1 MRYILLIF
9 VSISLF
15 TSYGQTGVKG
25 KLMDISAGEALPF
38 ASVAVYQAGDSTLAG
53 GAVSTFDGS
62 FVIIDIKP
70 GTYYLKA
77 HFMGFDEQT
86 IENIAVTKNQL
97 TNVGA
102 VSMKAN
108 QKMLDEIEVTG
119 ETVTMLSKADRQ
131 VFEAEKFQSSRG
143 GTATDVLRNLPS
155 VSVNANGEISAR
167 GSSGFVVLI
176 NGKPVQTDPQMIL
189 NQLPANAIEN
199 IELITAPSAKYDP
212 EGKGGIINVVTRR
225 GAVDDTYMQFN
236 ARIGAPSI
244 ENYDNAEYAQRY
256 GGDFTLN
263 HRSGDWDVSAGLSY
277 QRNDITGRR
286 VGDVYTIRND
296 TTIQFPSDGERSFD
310 EVNYSGRF
318 TLGYTPNSSNNFN
331 LGFFAGKRSKDR
343 TADIVYYDN
352 HARYDDQRLYTIQY
366 YNENLRIR
374 KGDFVLGSV
383 DYGHI
388 FDNGSSLSTSF
399 LYEYTLLGGP
409 TINRNLGY
417 PETSVIYQDEYNTND
432 NPLYGTRFQL
442 DYAFKPLPIGKIE
455 TGYQFRNLDHT
466 GDFVY
471 ERRNNNTG
479 EFELVPDFSSTVNLL
494 RSIHSGYAQFSGK
507 SGQVS
512 YGAGLRMEYMDRE
525 LELKDKAGTIDT
537 MYFYDFIK
545 PFPSA
550 SIQYAAGEG
559 LTLKG
564 AYSRRV
570 ERTTTFKMNPFPER
584 EHSETLEQGDPELL
598 PEFIDLVELGFIK
611 DFSAHSIYATA
622 YFRDVK
628 NVVNRVNTIYN
639 DSILNRIYSNV
650 GDAVSLGMEVGS
662 DLQLTEKWN
671 AFIGGNLY
679 HYKLDGTFDNRPVN
693 TSSWIYNIN
702 MNTTVKF
709 TKDFSLQWT
718 LNYISDRITAQG
730 EDSRYLSPNLTL
742 QKKFLDDRLT
752 ATLQWLNM
760 DMGLLDTNEQR
771 ITTWRDGEFYTT
783 TNYVYEVDQVILN
796 LSYAINSGKN
806 RAKFIKSEF
815 GAQEF

>member
-1 MRYILLIF
+1 MRYTFLFILFLSF
-9 VSISLF
+9 FISQA
-15 TSYGQTGVKG
+15 QTGVKG
-25 KLMDISAGEALPF
+25 KLVDPTADEPLPY
-38 ASVAVYQAGDSTLAG
+38 ASVALYQSADSSLAG

-62 FVIIDIKP
+62 FEIRDIKP

-86 IENIAVTKNQL
+86 LENIT
-97 TNVGA
+97 
-102 VSMKAN
+102 VSRNKLSDIGTVAMQAN
-108 QKMLDEIEVTG
+108 QKFLDEIEITG

-131 VFEAEKFQSSRG
+131 VFEAGKFQSSTG

-155 VSVNANGEISAR
+155 VTVNANGEISAR
-167 GSSGFVVLI
+167 GSTGFVVLI
-176 NGKPVQTDPQMIL
+176 NGKPVQSDPQMIL

-212 EGKGGIINVVTRR
+212 EGKGGIINVITKQ
-225 GAVDDTYMQFN
+225 GAADNTYMQIN
-236 ARIGAPSI
+236 ARLGAPSI
-244 ENYDNAEYAQRY
+244 ENYDNAEYAQRH

-263 HRSGDWDVSAGLSY
+263 HRSGDWDISAGLSY
-277 QRNDITGRR
+277 QRNDLTGRR
-286 VGDVYTIRND
+286 VGEVYTVRND
-296 TTIQFPSDGERSFD
+296 TTIYFPSDGERSFD

-318 TLGYTPNSSNNFN
+318 TLGYNPNPKNAFN

-352 HARYDDQRLYTIQY
+352 HAIYNNQRLYTIQY

-374 KGDFVLGSV
+374 RGDFVLGSL
-383 DYGHI
+383 DYGHS
-388 FDNGSSLSTSF
+388 FDNGSRLSSSF

-409 TINRNLGY
+409 TTNRNLGY

-442 DYAFKPLPIGKIE
+442 DYTSKPLSFGKVE
-455 TGYQFRNLDHT
+455 AGYQFRNLDHT

-479 EFELVPDFSSTVNLL
+479 EFELVPEFSSNVNLL
-494 RSIHSGYAQFSGK
+494 RSIHSGYVQYSGK

-512 YGAGLRMEYMDRE
+512 YGAGLRVEYMDRE
-525 LELKDKAGTIDT
+525 LELKDKAGTIDS
-537 MYFYDFIK
+537 MYYYDFIK

-550 SIQYAAGEG
+550 NIQYDVGEG
-559 LTLKG
+559 LTVKG
-564 AYSRRV
+564 AYSRRI

-598 PEFIDLVELGFIK
+598 PEFIDLVELGLIK
-611 DFSAHSIYATA
+611 NFSDHSIYATA
-622 YFRDVK
+622 YFRSVK
-628 NVVNRVNTIYN
+628 NVVNRVNNIYN
-639 DSILNRIYSNV
+639 DTILNRIYSNV
-650 GDAVSLGMEVGS
+650 GDAASVGLEVGS
-662 DLQLTEKWN
+662 DLQLTDKWN

-679 HYKLDGTFDNRPVN
+679 HYTIDGMFDEYPIN

-702 MNTTVKF
+702 MNTTLNF
-709 TKDFSLQWT
+709 TRDFSLQWT

-730 EDSRYLSPNLTL
+730 KDSRYLSPNLTL
-742 QKKFLDDRLT
+742 QKTFLDDRLT

-783 TNYVYEVDQVILN
+783 TNYVYEVDMVILN
-796 LSYAINSGKN
+796 LSYTLYSGKN
-806 RAKFIKSEF
+806 RARFIKSEF